1 MWMLLN
7 TNSLEENVKWTKFY
21 SLINIENRSQPKFNI
36 SILLFNLSIL
46 LFIIIIFLKIQ
57 RLQNLINNIIQNNS
71 TTALLLH
78 GFRVAKNRGSSTS
91 KSTDMKPNIDA
102 LFPQIHAAS
111 QPSILTLINPRHPF
125 LDVTSP
131 DPLCRRS
138 GRRHDLLLL
147 LGIKVEY
154 KT

>member
-7 TNSLEENVKWTKFY
+7 TNSLKENVKWTKFY

-46 LFIIIIFLKIQ
+46 LFIIIIIFLKIQ

-78 GFRVAKNRGSSTS
+78 GGSSTS

-147 LGIKVEY
+147 LGKKVEY